1 MGLIYGARAVL
12 SPRFSPLA
20 FLWPHLP
27 KALSIHETHSED
39 AYSPKAATEK
49 HKDEEGAG
57 VVQISERVTGVNG
70 GGSILEDGEE
80 DAQLPAFIE
89 LKEDASVFADCK
101 SWKIKYH
108 AKENI
113 SSFL

>member
-1 MGLIYGARAVL
+1 MGLFYGARAVL

-27 KALSIHETHSED
+27 EALSIHDTHSED

-70 GGSILEDGEE
+70 GG
-80 DAQLPAFIE
+80 
-89 LKEDASVFADCK
+89 
-101 SWKIKYH
+101 
-108 AKENI
+108 
-113 SSFL
+113 